1 MIIFVTLL
9 LATWMTRAGL
19 GKETIDRCE
28 FLLMHRLAFCGCA
41 DHLISGNAA
50 DWTTSLQ
57 TR

>member
-28 FLLMHRLAFCGCA
+28 FLLMHRFAVRYGVLWLC
-41 DHLISGNAA
+41 
-50 DWTTSLQ
+50 
-57 TR
+57 